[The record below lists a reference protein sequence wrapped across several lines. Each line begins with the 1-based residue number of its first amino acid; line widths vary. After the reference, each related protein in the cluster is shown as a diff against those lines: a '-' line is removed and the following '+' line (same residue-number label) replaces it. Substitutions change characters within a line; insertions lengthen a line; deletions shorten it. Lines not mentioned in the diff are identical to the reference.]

1 MRVINSRMAAVLLGG
16 VAAAAF
22 MMEPA
27 AAQDASPTPSP
38 PIETDRAASADGV
51 IVVTARR
58 REEQLNDVPVAVTA
72 FTGETLEARGAL
84 DITDISNVTPNT
96 TLETSRGTN
105 STLSAFIR
113 GVGQQDPVPGFEAG
127 VGIYLDDVYLNR
139 PQAAVLDI
147 YDVERIEV
155 LRGPQG
161 TLYGRN
167 TIGGAVKYVTKLLP
181 QEFSA
186 KLRATYGTYDQAEGV
201 LTASAPIGDLVRI
214 GGSAAR
220 LSRGGFGDNLNI
232 PGVENYNKDVWAA
245 RGTFELG
252 GHGEPVLIRISGDY
266 TRDKSDPR
274 NGHRLIPGL
283 LSGAPVL
290 EDEFDTRAGLN
301 APEQDVEAYGVAM
314 NVTAELTDNLTF
326 RSISAWRKDES
337 YTPIDF
343 DALPAVDVDV
353 PAVYRNEQISQEFQ
367 LLYES
372 DRLHGLVG
380 FYYLDARAYS
390 KFDVLLATT
399 GELLDLPGFGQQTI
413 GDVRTD
419 TWSVFGDLT
428 FDVTDRLHL
437 SLGGR
442 YTVDDRDSFIFK
454 QNQILGADPE
464 FGGTALPI
472 GAPITDFKG
481 EARFKKFTPR
491 ASISYDVTEDVMVY
505 ASYSQGFKGGGFD
518 PRGSANAAAV
528 DVNGDGD
535 FSYQEIYD
543 FFLFEP
549 EEVDSYEVGIKG
561 AALGGDLNFA
571 LTGFY
576 ADYTNVQIPGSIGID
591 ADGDG
596 VFEGFSGVTTNAAS
610 ATFKGLELETSAS
623 FARGFAGAGSRMNF
637 AGTLG
642 YIDAQYDEFIGNLGT
657 DVADITDI
665 QNTPT
670 WTASGTLGA
679 LVPMGADGEL
689 NLSTTLSYR
698 SETQQ
703 FEYPSPYLDQEGY
716 ALWDASLVYSFGG
729 DRYSIGLHGKNILD
743 KRYKTSGYQFLVTDP
758 ATGLPV
764 LGGNGLPTP
773 SLGREGIATVF
784 YGNPRQVFVTAT
796 LKY

>member
-1 MRVINSRMAAVLLGG
+1 MKVSRLR
-16 VAAAAF
+16 VAAALLTGAATAALVGS
-22 MMEPA
+22 PA
-27 AAQDASPTPSP
+27 AAQEAKVGTQPPEQASV
-38 PIETDRAASADGV
+38 ADTSDV

-58 REEQLNDVPVAVTA
+58 REESLNDVPIAVTA
-72 FTGETLEARGAL
+72 FSGEALEARGAL
-84 DITDISNVTPNT
+84 DITDIANVTPNT

-167 TIGGAVKYVTKLLP
+167 TIGGAVKYVTRELP
-181 QEFSA
+181 QDFSL
-186 KLRATYGTYDQAEGV
+186 KVRGTYGTYDQAEGV
-201 LTASAPIGDLVRI
+201 VTASAPIGDLVRV
-214 GGSAAR
+214 GGSVAR
-220 LSRGGFGDNLNI
+220 LSRGGFGDNLNLD
-232 PGVENYNKDVWAA
+232 GVENYNKDVWAA

-283 LSGAPVL
+283 VSGAPVL
-290 EDEFDTRAGLN
+290 DDEFDTRAGLN
-301 APEQDVEAYGVAM
+301 APDQDVEAYGLAM
-314 NVTAELTDNLTF
+314 NVTAELSDNFTF
-326 RSISAWRKDES
+326 RSISAWREDTS
-337 YTPIDF
+337 FTPIDF

-353 PAVYRNEQISQEFQ
+353 PAVYRNEQISQELQ

-372 DRLHGLVG
+372 DRLSGLVG
-380 FYYLDARAYS
+380 FYYLDARAYT
-390 KFDVLLATT
+390 KFDVLLFPT
-399 GELLDLPGFGQQTI
+399 GETLGLTGFGQQTI

-419 TWSVFGDLT
+419 TWSVFGDFT

-437 SLGGR
+437 SAGGR
-442 YTVDDRDSFIFK
+442 YTVDDRDSVVFK
-454 QNQILGADPE
+454 QNRILGADPE
-464 FGGTALPI
+464 FGGTGI
-472 GAPITDFKG
+472 GLGVPITDFRG

-491 ASISYDVTEDVMVY
+491 ASISYDVSDEVMVY
-505 ASYSQGFKGGGFD
+505 ASYSKGFKGGGFD
-518 PRGSANAAAV
+518 PRGSANAPAI
-528 DVNGDGD
+528 DVNGDGA
-535 FSYQEIYD
+535 FSYDEIYD
-543 FFLFEP
+543 FLLFEP
-549 EEVDSYEVGIKG
+549 EEVDSYEAGVKG
-561 AALGGDLNFA
+561 SALGGDLNFA

-576 ADYTNVQIPGSIGID
+576 ADYTNVQVPGSIGID

-610 ATFKGLELETSAS
+610 ATFKGLEFETSAS
-623 FARGFAGAGSRMNF
+623 FARGFAGAGSRMTF

-642 YIDAQYDEFIGNLGT
+642 YIDAEYDEFVGNLGT
-657 DVADITDI
+657 DVSDITDI

-670 WTASGTLGA
+670 WTASGTLGG
-679 LVPMGADGEL
+679 VIPMGADADL
-689 NLSTTLSYR
+689 NASTTVSYR
-698 SETQQ
+698 SKTQQ
-703 FEYPSPYLDQEGY
+703 FEYPSPYLDQDAY

-729 DRYSIGLHGKNILD
+729 DRYSIGVHAKNILD
-743 KRYKTSGYQFLVTDP
+743 KRYKTSGYQFLVVDP

-764 LGGNGLPTP
+764 TGANGQPVP
-773 SLGREGIATVF
+773 SLGLEGTATAF